1 MAAVIGFAGFS
12 NSGKTRLISQ
22 LVRYFT
28 QLNLRC
34 AVVKHD
40 AHGHYTEASG
50 KDSSQFVEAGAAATA
65 IISPHSFVVIQKV
78 PITLEGLLS
87 RLQSDGFDL
96 ILIEGFKKGNHDQVA
111 IFRDKEQAGILTELT
126 HLPIAVVAPEKLK
139 AYSIEGVPFFDSD
152 DLASIA
158 GWIQTRM

>member
-12 NSGKTRLISQ
+12 NSGKTRLISR
-22 LVRYFT
+22 LVSYYSHM
-28 QLNLRC
+28 NIRC

-50 KDSSQFVEAGAAATA
+50 ADSAQFVEAGAAAVA
-65 IISPHSFVVIQKV
+65 IISPDSYVRIQRES
-78 PITLEGLLS
+78 ISLEVMLT
-87 RLQSDGFDL
+87 RLQAEEFDL

-111 IFRDKEQAGILTELT
+111 LFRNKEQAHILTELNQM
-126 HLPIAVVAPEKLK
+126 PIAVVAPEALK
-139 AYSIEGVPFFDSD
+139 AYSIEGVPFFDPD

-158 GWIQTRM
+158 GWIQGRM